1 MSNAQHPTCFNVSIH
16 HHSHF
21 PYKLP
26 VLIEVLLITNNSPP
40 ISVIMAKLLALSL
53 SLCFLLFSGCFAIRE
68 HQPHQ
73 KQQPQQNE
81 CQLEQLNALE
91 PDNRIESE
99 GGIIETWNPNNRQFR
114 CAGVALSRCTLQRNS
129 LRRPFYSNAP
139 QEIFIQQGSGY
150 FGMVFP
156 GCPETFEE
164 PQESEQR
171 ESRRIRESVQGESR
185 RIRESEQG
193 EGRRFRDSHQKVN
206 RFREGD
212 LIAVPTGTVF
222 WMYNDQDTPVIAVS
236 LIDTGS
242 FQNQLDE
249 MPRRFYLAGNQ
260 EQEFLQYQQQQV
272 RGRGEQRRGREQQEN
287 EGGNIFSGFK
297 RDFLEDALN
306 VNRHIVEKLQGR
318 NEDQEKGAIVKVEG
332 GLSIMSPPERQQRH
346 PSRQDE
352 EDEDE
357 EDEWRPHH
365 QKSRRER
372 ERHNGL
378 AETICTARLHQNM
391 VSSSSPDIYNPQAGR
406 IKTITSF
413 DLPALRWLRLSAEH
427 GTLHRNA
434 MFVPH
439 YNLNANSIILA
450 LNGRARLQVV
460 NCNGNT
466 VFDEELEAGR
476 ALIVPQN
483 FAVAAKS
490 VSDRFT
496 YVSFKTNDNAA
507 IARLAGTQST
517 LSGMPV
523 DVLAATFNMDRNEAR
538 QLKNNNLFKF
548 LVPPRESERRAAA

>member
-1 MSNAQHPTCFNVSIH
+1 
-16 HHSHF
+16 
-21 PYKLP
+21 
-26 VLIEVLLITNNSPP
+26 
-40 ISVIMAKLLALSL
+40 MAKLLALSL
-53 SLCFLLFSGCFAIRE
+53 FLLLSSCFAIRE

-129 LRRPFYSNAP
+129 LRRPSYSNAP

-171 ESRRIRESVQGESR
+171 ESRRFRESEQRESRRIRESEQGESR
-185 RIRESEQG
+185 RFRESEQG

-306 VNRHIVEKLQGR
+306 VKRHIVEKLQGR